1 MPRPIRFNAFSMNA
15 ASHQSPG
22 LWRHPRNT
30 SVAFNRLG
38 YWTDLARLLERG
50 LFDALFI
57 ADVLGIYDVYQG
69 GPEAALAVACR
80 YRSTTRC
87 CWYQPWP
94 GLPSTWASAS
104 LFRSPTNTP
113 IRSPGACPR
122 STT

>member
-30 SVAFNRLG
+30 SVAFNRLS

-69 GPEAALAVACR
+69 GPEERVVSRLPGSKDPVRLRRAV
-80 YRSTTRC
+80 
-87 CWYQPWP
+87 
-94 GLPSTWASAS
+94 
-104 LFRSPTNTP
+104 
-113 IRSPGACPR
+113 
-122 STT
+122 

>member
-30 SVAFNRLG
+30 SVAFNRLS

-57 ADVLGIYDVYQG
+57 ADVLGIYDVYQ
-69 GPEAALAVACR
+69 AALRPPCAVACKC
-80 YRSTTRC
+80 RSTTRC
-87 CWYQPWP
+87 CWCRPWP
-94 GLPSTWASAS
+94 GSPSTWGLA
-104 LFRSPTNTP
+104 
-113 IRSPGACPR
+113 
-122 STT
+122 